1 VTGALNPVTLGQL
14 IGLLAHDLR
23 NPLSALHSNVG
34 FLDSVVESADDDVR
48 EALQDARVSCDGLM
62 YIIDNLELLGRSLSE
77 SSESPEIPMT
87 SLDLMPVLEDVVARH
102 HSLAVSHGV
111 ALRLESVPTAGCV
124 LSNRDML
131 GRAVGNLVR
140 NAIQYGL
147 PGGSVD
153 IIVRHEPRVWVVR
166 VEDAGPPLCPALIER
181 AFEPDAQIEL
191 KSATGGRYSRG
202 LGLFAARLAADSIH
216 ATVRACVRLEGA
228 SALELALPEA

>member
-1 VTGALNPVTLGQL
+1 VTGAINPVTLGQL

-34 FLDSVVESADDDVR
+34 FLDSVVESTDGDVR

-62 YIIDNLELLGRSLSE
+62 YIIDNLELLGRSLSD
-77 SSESPEIPMT
+77 SADMPTTRLALI
-87 SLDLMPVLEDVVARH
+87 PVLEEVVARH
-102 HSLAVSHGV
+102 GSLAISHGV
-111 ALRLESVPTAGCV
+111 ALRFEPAPTSGCV

-131 GRAVGNLVR
+131 GRAIGNLVR

-153 IIVRHEPRVWVVR
+153 VIVRHEPGLWVVR
-166 VEDAGPPLCPALIER
+166 VEDAGPPLCPELIER
-181 AFEPDAQIEL
+181 AFDPEAQVEL

-216 ATVRACVRLEGA
+216 ATVRAGVRTEGG
-228 SALELALPEA
+228 SALELDLPEA

>member
-1 VTGALNPVTLGQL
+1 MTGAINRVTLGQL

-62 YIIDNLELLGRSLSE
+62 YIIDNLELLGRALSE
-77 SSESPEIPMT
+77 SPDIPT
-87 SLDLMPVLEDVVARH
+87 TPLELMPVLEDVIAQH

-111 ALRLESVPTAGCV
+111 ALRLEPTPTAGCV

-131 GRAVGNLVR
+131 GRAAGNLVR
-140 NAIQYGL
+140 NAIQHGL

-153 IIVRHEPRVWVVR
+153 VLVRHEPRLWVVR
-166 VEDAGPPLCPALIER
+166 VEDAGPPLCPELMER
-181 AFEPDAQIEL
+181 AFEPDAQVEL

-216 ATVRACVRLEGA
+216 ATVRAAARLEGVG
-228 SALELALPEA
+228 SALELELPEA